1 MKHLTALL
9 LLSLLFPLKGM
20 AQGIIALS
28 NPHCNPCAR
37 LHRRVDALLK
47 AHGGDLCVQ
56 YVFMAF
62 SERLEDSCRHLI
74 SRYDPNDPAG
84 TLRVYAEWYAGGKDR
99 YEDIVAAQAER
110 LHTPEVEQEVQKHF
124 RWRRANGLASTPT
137 ILVNGYLL
145 PREYELEDLAMLA
158 GCRIDLPK
166 KNIKLDINGRS
177 TTALGA
183 ESRSAEETV

>member
-1 MKHLTALL
+1 MTALL

-158 GCRIDLPK
+158 G
-166 KNIKLDINGRS
+166 
-177 TTALGA
+177 
-183 ESRSAEETV
+183 

>member
-62 SERLEDSCRHLI
+62 SERLEDSCRYLI

-84 TLRVYAEWYAGGKDR
+84 TLRAYAEWYAGGKDR

-124 RWRRANGLASTPT
+124 RWRRANGLTSTPT

-158 GCRIDLPK
+158 GCRMDLPK

-177 TTALGA
+177 TTPLGA